1 MNKKIVVS
9 ILAVV
14 ILAFVHPAEA
24 QQPKKV
30 FRIGYLSPLSE
41 SLDSTRRA
49 RFRQGLRE
57 LGYVE
62 GKDFTIEFRM
72 AEGKRDRLPDLVEEM
87 VRLKPDVIVVASTSF
102 SRALK
107 QATST
112 IPIVVATAGD
122 LVGTGLVASLARPGG
137 NVTGLT
143 DISSDLSGKR
153 LELLK
158 EAVPKAL
165 RVAVFWYTF
174 PGSQDEDE
182 VKQTQ
187 VIASPLGI
195 KIQLVPVRS
204 TEEIEGAFAAMK
216 KENAGALVIIQ
227 GSFTNFHR
235 RQLVELA
242 AKNRLPTICEQAT
255 WTEDGCL
262 LSYGNDP
269 HYNWSRAAIFVD
281 KILKGTKPADIP
293 VEQPTKFEFIVN
305 LKTAKQLGLTIPP
318 NVLARADKVI
328 K

>member
-1 MNKKIVVS
+1 
-9 ILAVV
+9 
-14 ILAFVHPAEA
+14 
-24 QQPKKV
+24 
-30 FRIGYLSPLSE
+30 
-41 SLDSTRRA
+41 
-49 RFRQGLRE
+49 
-57 LGYVE
+57 
-62 GKDFTIEFRM
+62 M

-87 VRLKPDVIVVASTSF
+87 VRLRPDVIVVASTSF

-107 QATST
+107 EATTT

-187 VIASPLGI
+187 VIASSLGI
-195 KIQLVPVRS
+195 KIQLLGVQG
-204 TEEIEGAFAAMK
+204 TNEFQGAFAAMK
-216 KENAGALVIIQ
+216 KENASALVIIQ

-242 AKNRLPTICEQAT
+242 AKNRLPTMCEQAT

-269 HYNWSRAAIFVD
+269 HYNWSRAAVYVD

-293 VEQPTKFEFIVN
+293 VEQPMKFEFVVN